1 MKKITKLFICILA
14 LCMLLPAIASCNKEP
29 NDAHYQTPPQETTKA
44 PASTDKNNNGA
55 NPDDD
60 DIVDDDDDDDD
71 DDDEDDDEED
81 EEDEEDVEETTPAD
95 PDAGI
100 EKPEKI
106 DMNGYTYRAYVRKYA
121 GSDELDAQMS
131 NGNNRFYCIDFWVEE
146 NEREQDAIS
155 YAVYQRN
162 SLIESE
168 YNCKIRQVSSNGS
181 QIEHLTAAYAN
192 GDGYDLT
199 IITAKPAAQAAT
211 RNLLRN
217 IKDMRY
223 VDLTNPS
230 FDQNSINE
238 LSVGNKLYFL
248 SGDMNVSTLE
258 IAGLS
263 VVNMEFYEK
272 LQDSIIEL
280 FDEDPTYANVYN
292 LVNSQKW
299 TIETMMKIATMANVD
314 FDTSDGSDLSVIDK
328 GDTIGYHQYF
338 YSTLWYFYSSGGRI
352 TAKNEEGVPE
362 LTIQTP
368 KNQTLADYLYDH
380 LNHVIS
386 VPWIPHANSAT
397 LNSNFLTGKVLFM
410 DCALFEVR
418 MEIYP
423 NAEFEYGVLPCPLY
437 EEGGEY
443 HSVAYFNNWA
453 HLWAIPSMTANEE
466 YAERMLQIMAVYSSL
481 KDSTMHAYYDRTVY
495 LNAAPDN
502 GSRQVMDI
510 IRQSIVYDIA
520 LLYDWGGLEKMLEN
534 LAKNNSNPYGPAV
547 SGIQTNVL
555 PKIEET
561 VELLKNP
568 AMATN

>member
-14 LCMLLPAIASCNKEP
+14 LCMLLPAIASCNKDAHE
-29 NDAHYQTPPQETTKA
+29 AHYQTPPQETTKA
-44 PASTDKNNNGA
+44 PASTDKNNGGNNSGET
-55 NPDDD
+55 PDDD
-60 DIVDDDDDDDD
+60 DVIGDEDADE
-71 DDDEDDDEED
+71 DDDEDDEDDED
-81 EEDEEDVEETTPAD
+81 EVEETTPLD

-121 GSDELDAQMS
+121 GSDTIDDQMA
-131 NGNNRFYCIDFWVEE
+131 NGNNRFFCIDFWVEE

-162 SLIESE
+162 SKIEAD

-181 QIEHLTAAYAN
+181 QIEHLTASYAN
-192 GDGYDLT
+192 GDGYDLA

-238 LSVGNKLYFL
+238 LSVANKLYFL

-280 FDEDPTYANVYN
+280 FDNDVTYSNVYN
-292 LVNSQKW
+292 LVNSKKW
-299 TIETMMKIATMANVD
+299 TIETMMKIATMANEDV
-314 FDTSDGSDLSVIDK
+314 DTSDGSDLSVIDK

-437 EEGGEY
+437 EEGGTY

-510 IRQSIVYDIA
+510 VRQSIVYDIA

-547 SGIQTNVL
+547 SGIKTNVL
-555 PKIEET
+555 PKLEET
-561 VELLKNP
+561 IDLLKNP
-568 AMATN
+568 TMTAN